1 MLFRETEKKKN
12 AVKMT
17 KRHKKN
23 KSNRAMCK
31 VFWDFGWR
39 MKNKKYKSKNA
50 NKNTFKMA

>member
-1 MLFRETEKKKN
+1 
-12 AVKMT
+12 MT

-23 KSNRAMCK
+23 KSIRAMCK

-39 MKNKKYKSKNA
+39 MKNKKHKSKNA